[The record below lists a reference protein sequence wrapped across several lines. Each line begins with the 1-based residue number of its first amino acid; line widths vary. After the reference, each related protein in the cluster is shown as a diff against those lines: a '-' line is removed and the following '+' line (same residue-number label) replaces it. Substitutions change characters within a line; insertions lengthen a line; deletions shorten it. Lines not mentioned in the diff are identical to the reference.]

1 MRRLLSQDELNALLA
16 IEIPTDMVFNSS
28 LEATQPS
35 PIDRFSVDSRPTIKS
50 KDNEHIVKS
59 HDRKA
64 SRREGMKL
72 ASSLYRSLSLD
83 EILLACSRAL
93 KKQVPLEHVSFVQP
107 RRDKALV
114 TVYSEAISDNPPF
127 RKPHIVCLAPSRLRE
142 CLLNRKALYA
152 RAIDVTELD
161 DIEKNY
167 LFPNYGNSDAIAII
181 YWPLILKG
189 EITGVLVL
197 GLSHTEMVTAAQNR
211 FLSQISYH
219 LAIAL
224 NNSDAH
230 YKERR
235 RGRLLTILNEI
246 ATIAV
251 GKNDFNQCLYE
262 IARLL
267 RKSFDY
273 ESVQI
278 WMKTRTHQELVAH
291 ADKTGDEVKVSVM
304 SPPPIVQDCWQQ
316 EHFICRCMDHQ
327 DSNISEAVDATIKSQ
342 CAAPIYYRGVY
353 IGVLYLESMRLD
365 AFETQD
371 IDAIQSVASL
381 IASRCY
387 DLQVIK
393 NHQRSG
399 EYFMAVLE
407 SAEDWATLSTDSQG
421 YVLTFSVGAQ
431 RIFHRPHNEA
441 LGNDVLT
448 LFTDARIQRELMKM
462 IRSGTESSRLQCFHV
477 PHTTS
482 EGTNYLDVNFQRVD
496 DSEEQHIGFVGVI
509 RDVTEKVLL
518 EKKLRKLSIKDDLTN
533 LLNQRGFFRVM
544 KKEMKLCN
552 KLHYKLSLCFIDL
565 DNLKQFNDTHGHI
578 YGSQVIKNT
587 ARLLRTLVRSTDSCC
602 RYGGDEFVI
611 IMPRTN
617 KMVAQ
622 ILIEKIRVRIGEHFQ
637 QKITASFGIAEFSG
651 YMDSI
656 RNLLG
661 RADRA
666 VYLAK
671 SLGKNRV
678 ILSDS

>member
-16 IEIPTDMVFNSS
+16 IEIPTDMIFNS
-28 LEATQPS
+28 LPEATKPS
-35 PIDRFSVDSRPTIKS
+35 PVGRFSVNSSAIVKS
-50 KDNEHIVKS
+50 KDKKHIINS
-59 HDRKA
+59 HNKKA
-64 SRREGMKL
+64 HRREGMRL
-72 ASSLYRSLSLD
+72 AVSLYRSLSLG
-83 EILLACSRAL
+83 EILLACSQAL
-93 KKQVPLEHVSFVQP
+93 KRQMPLKHFSFVQP
-107 RRDKALV
+107 RRDKTLV
-114 TVYSEAISDNPPF
+114 TVYSEAISGVSPF
-127 RKPHIVCLAPSRLRE
+127 QAPNIVHLAFSRLQE
-142 CLLNRKALYA
+142 CLLKREALYA
-152 RAIDVTELD
+152 SAVDVTELD
-161 DIEKNY
+161 DAERNY
-167 LFPNYGNSDAIAII
+167 LFPNYQNGEAIAII
-181 YWPLILKG
+181 YWPLIRKG
-189 EITGVLVL
+189 EITGILVL
-197 GLSHTEMVTAAQNR
+197 GLSHAEFVAGAQR
-211 FLSQISYH
+211 PLLSQVGYH

-224 NNSDAH
+224 NNSNIH
-230 YKERR
+230 YQERR
-235 RGRLLTILNEI
+235 RSRLLAILNDI

-251 GKNDFNQCLYE
+251 GKNDFNNCLYE
-262 IARLL
+262 IAGLL
-267 RKSFDY
+267 RKSFYY

-278 WMKTRTHQELVAH
+278 WMGTRTRQELVAH
-291 ADKTGDEVKVSVM
+291 ADKTGYEISMGVM
-304 SPPPIVQDCWQQ
+304 PAPPIVQECWQQ
-316 EHFICRCMDHQ
+316 EHFICRCMECHDP
-327 DSNISEAVDATIKSQ
+327 NISKAVEATIKSQ
-342 CAAPIYYRGVY
+342 CAAPINFRGVCV
-353 IGVLYLESMRLD
+353 GVLVLESTRLD

-371 IDAIQSVASL
+371 IDAVQSVASL

-407 SAEDWATLSTDSQG
+407 SADDWATLSTDSQG

-462 IRSGTESSRLQCFHV
+462 IRSGTESSRLQCLHV

-482 EGTNYLDVNFQRVD
+482 EGTIYLDVNFQRVD
-496 DSEEQHIGFVGVI
+496 NCEEQHIGFVGVI

-533 LLNQRGFFRVM
+533 LLNQRGFFRTM
-544 KKEMKLCN
+544 KKEIRLSS

-565 DNLKQFNDTHGHI
+565 DNLKQCNDTYGHM

-587 ARLLRTLVRSTDSCC
+587 ARLLRSLVRPTDSCC

-617 KMVAQ
+617 KIVAQ
-622 ILIEKIRVRIGEHFQ
+622 ILIEKIRVKIGDHFQ
-637 QKITASFGIAEFSG
+637 QKITASFGIAELSG
-651 YMDSI
+651 DMDSI
-656 RNLLG
+656 KNLLG

-666 VYLAK
+666 MYRAK

-678 ILSDS
+678 VLSNS